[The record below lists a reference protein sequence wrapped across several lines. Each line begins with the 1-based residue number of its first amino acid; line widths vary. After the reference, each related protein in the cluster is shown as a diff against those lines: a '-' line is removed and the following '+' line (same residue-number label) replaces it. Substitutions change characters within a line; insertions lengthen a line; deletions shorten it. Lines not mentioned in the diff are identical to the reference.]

1 MTTPTLSYGHGWLED
16 FLTATV
22 SANWHAEAGAPDLTG
37 KTFTNLY
44 LDRGVIACAAAA
56 SGENCYWTYYDEGG
70 ASNIGKSTTT
80 YTKILIRWGTS
91 VSATGLGFM
100 VKAVYSGGG
109 GSQWIIGDGTTPAYS
124 TSGFT
129 TTSVTLTPA
138 VAANLDHIRLYA
150 VSEKNANS
158 ESIAID
164 FILVYKDVFQF
175 PDLKGGIEQQFQNNY
190 GRTKIALR
198 KGNNTSYLGCSDSP
212 FHIYG
217 DISYED
223 SLTYP
228 AASPSWRDGSMS
240 RSWLIYGQFVRELVD
255 TADTNPWQW
264 MTSNLADCKVTVD
277 GGTLRQIKTDDD
289 ILWFEMYLYEFRQS
303 SSSSETYVERWGLK
317 SFI

>member
-1 MTTPTLSYGHGWLED
+1 MTTPTLTYGHGWLKD
-16 FLTATV
+16 FTEATV
-22 SANWHAEAGAPDLTG
+22 DPIWVRTAGAPDLDG
-37 KTFTNLY
+37 ATFTNLY
-44 LDRGVIACAAAA
+44 LDRGVIACVVAEDGD
-56 SGENCYWTYYDEGG
+56 SCYWTWNTDIE
-70 ASNIGKSTTT
+70 KSTTT

-100 VKAVYSGGG
+100 VKAIFSDA
-109 GSQWIIGDGTTPAYS
+109 SEQWIIGDGATPIYS
-124 TSGFT
+124 ANGFT
-129 TTSVTLTPA
+129 TTSATLSPTAPGSD
-138 VAANLDHIRLYA
+138 LDHIRLYA

-158 ESIAID
+158 ESISID
-164 FILVYKDVFQF
+164 FILVYKGMFQF
-175 PDLKGGIEQQFQNNY
+175 PDLKGGFEQQFQNNY

-223 SLTYP
+223 SATYP
-228 AASPSWRDGSMS
+228 AGSPSWRDGSMP
-240 RSWLIYGQFVRELVD
+240 RSYLIYGQFIRELLD

-303 SSSSETYVERWGLK
+303 SSSNETYVERWGLK